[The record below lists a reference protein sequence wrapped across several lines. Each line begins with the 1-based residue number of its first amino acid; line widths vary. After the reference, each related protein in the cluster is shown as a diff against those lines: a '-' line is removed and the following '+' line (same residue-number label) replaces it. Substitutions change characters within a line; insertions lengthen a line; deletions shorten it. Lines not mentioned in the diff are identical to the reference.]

1 MAEWTIDSI
10 AHALPHPDARQNFL
24 REVNLTPLPELP
36 SVLAKWEWVAQEWTD
51 ATPRLEALRAY
62 AIEHGTMPPEYE
74 TPEAIALSA
83 MFLEQLSADA
93 AMRRTEVNAA

>member
-24 REVNLTPLPELP
+24 REVNLTPLPDLP
-36 SVLAKWEWVAQEWTD
+36 GVLAKWERAAAEWVEA
-51 ATPRLEALRAY
+51 APRIEALRAY
-62 AIEHGTMPPEYE
+62 VVEHGTMPPEYE
-74 TPEAIALSA
+74 TPEAIAQSE
-83 MFLEQLSADA
+83 MFLEQLRADA